1 MNEDGV
7 SRAVLITGC
16 SSGIGRATA
25 ERLASQGWPVYATAR
40 KVDSIRDLEAA
51 GCTLLPLDVT
61 SEPSMR
67 EAVATVE
74 AAQGAVGVLVNNAG
88 FGLQG
93 AAEEADIDE
102 VRRQFET
109 NVFGL
114 ARLTQLALPGMRRQR
129 WGKVVNVSSMGGRI
143 TFPGGAFYH
152 ATKHAVEAFSDVLR
166 FEVRPFGIDV
176 VIIEPGIVRTRFD
189 ETALDT
195 IPEGQGTDEEP
206 AGPYDEFNTNL
217 AVTVQGAYRGR
228 MSRFSVGPERVARTI
243 ERAISAKHSRT
254 RYVVP
259 AAVRPMLLLRGMVPG
274 RVWDA
279 VVRTNYRPPS
289 AP

>member
-1 MNEDGV
+1 MEEGV

-25 ERLASQGWPVYATAR
+25 KRLASRGWPVYATAR

-61 SEPSMR
+61 SEPSMQ
-67 EAVATVE
+67 EAISAVE
-74 AAQGAVGVLVNNAG
+74 ASDGAVGVLVNNAG

-166 FEVRPFGIDV
+166 FEVRPFGVDV
-176 VIIEPGIVRTRFD
+176 IVIEPGLVR
-189 ETALDT
+189 
-195 IPEGQGTDEEP
+195 
-206 AGPYDEFNTNL
+206 
-217 AVTVQGAYRGR
+217 
-228 MSRFSVGPERVARTI
+228 SRFGHTAVGTI
-243 ERAISAKHSRT
+243 TE
-254 RYVVP
+254 
-259 AAVRPMLLLRGMVPG
+259 AA
-274 RVWDA
+274 
-279 VVRTNYRPPS
+279 T
-289 AP
+289 